1 MFLPVGDTPNPPNF
15 KPWVNHALLAL
26 NVGVFVLVTLP
37 LANQGARAD
46 MEGFRE
52 YLQAL
57 GQRPKSAYDLF
68 IFNNGFKPAAPSLG
82 DLFSSMFLHGG
93 FGHLAGNMLFLWIY
107 GDNVEHYLGRLR
119 YLLSYIATGV
129 AATLTFALFAGNSMV
144 PMVGASGAISG
155 VLGFYFL
162 LFPRNRVKVFVLLF
176 PFFFDVLLIPARVV
190 LGIYLVL
197 DNFIPVLFGAQ
208 TGVAYGAHIGGFF
221 GGLAIAFAAER
232 MGWGGRRRKP
242 SAETPRP
249 VFRTPAGAPEA
260 GSQDA
265 LEQVRDG
272 LEQGRRG
279 EAVAAALNAGPGRL
293 RALRLR
299 EITQLAEWM
308 NELGQRAS
316 AMALLRQ
323 TLAEN
328 QTDPSAM
335 AEIFLALAKMRME
348 EGQSTAAYQHLMAVL
363 DHAPGSPA
371 AQEAKELLRRH
382 LN

>member
-15 KPWVNHALLAL
+15 KAWVNYGLIAL
-26 NVGVFVLVTLP
+26 NVAVFVLVTLP
-37 LANQGARAD
+37 LVSQGARAD
-46 MEGFRE
+46 MAGFAD

-57 GQRPKSAYDLF
+57 GQRPQSAYDLF
-68 IFNNGFKPAAPSLG
+68 IFNNGFKPAAPALD

-107 GDNVEHYLGRLR
+107 GDNVEHYLGRVR
-119 YLLSYIATGV
+119 YLLSYLATGV
-129 AATLTFALFAGNSMV
+129 AATATFALFAGDSMV

-176 PFFFDVLLIPARVV
+176 PFFFDVLLIPARLV

-197 DNFIPVLFGAQ
+197 DNLVPVLFGAQ

-221 GGLAIAFAAER
+221 GGLAIAFAVHR
-232 MGWGGRRRKP
+232 MGWGGRLAKP
-242 SAETPRP
+242 KAQETPVSRA
-249 VFRTPAGAPEA
+249 PAGTPDP
-260 GSQDA
+260 GQPDV
-265 LEQVRDG
+265 LDQVRNG
-272 LEQGRRG
+272 LESGRRG
-279 EAVAAALNAGPGRL
+279 EAVAAALNAGPR
-293 RALRLR
+293 RLR
-299 EITQLAEWM
+299 ELRLTEITTLAEWM
-308 NELGQRAS
+308 NSMGQRAS
-316 AMALLRQ
+316 AMTLLRQ
-323 TLAEN
+323 TLAEH

-335 AEIFLALAKMRME
+335 AEIFLVLAKMRMD

-371 AQEAKELLRRH
+371 AREAKTLLKQYMS
-382 LN
+382 

>member
-1 MFLPVGDTPNPPNF
+1 VFLPVGDTPNPPNF
-15 KPWVNHALLAL
+15 TPWVNYGLIGL
-26 NVGVFVLVTLP
+26 NVAVFVLVTLP
-37 LANQGARAD
+37 LVSQGARPD
-46 MEGFRE
+46 MAGFTD

-68 IFNNGFKPAAPSLG
+68 IFNNGFKPGAAAFD

-107 GDNVEHYLGRLR
+107 GDNVEHYLGRVR
-119 YLLSYIATGV
+119 YLLSYLATGI
-129 AATLTFALFAGNSMV
+129 AATATFALFAGDSLV

-176 PFFFDVLLIPARVV
+176 PFFFDVLLIPARIV

-197 DNFIPVLFGAQ
+197 DNFVPVLFGAQ

-221 GGLAIAFAAER
+221 GGLAIAFAAHR
-232 MGWGGRRRKP
+232 MGWGGRRATQR
-242 SAETPRP
+242 ADQEP
-249 VFRTPAGAPEA
+249 VFRAPAGAPTP
-260 GSQDA
+260 GQVDV
-265 LEQVRDG
+265 LDQVRDA

-279 EAVAAALNAGPGRL
+279 EAVAAALNAGPH
-293 RALRLR
+293 RLR
-299 EITQLAEWM
+299 ELRLNETTTLAEWM
-308 NELGQRAS
+308 NAMGQRAS
-316 AMALLRQ
+316 AMSLMRQ
-323 TLAEN
+323 TLAQH

-335 AEIFLALAKMRME
+335 AEIFLVLAKMRMD
-348 EGQSTAAYQHLMAVL
+348 EGQTTAAYQHLMAVL

-371 AQEAKELLRRH
+371 AREAKSLLQQYM
-382 LN
+382 N